1 MIPIKFGQYLLME
14 IKKLDPKSN
23 LQILENL
30 SLEKYKRSDYHYTN
44 KFELVGIV
52 LHNAE
57 NQKFKLEPIK

>member
-1 MIPIKFGQYLLME
+1 ME

-52 LHNAE
+52 KTVDKHV
-57 NQKFKLEPIK
+57 EPLPDVTIDVEIDESP

>member
-1 MIPIKFGQYLLME
+1 ME

-52 LHNAE
+52 LHNPE